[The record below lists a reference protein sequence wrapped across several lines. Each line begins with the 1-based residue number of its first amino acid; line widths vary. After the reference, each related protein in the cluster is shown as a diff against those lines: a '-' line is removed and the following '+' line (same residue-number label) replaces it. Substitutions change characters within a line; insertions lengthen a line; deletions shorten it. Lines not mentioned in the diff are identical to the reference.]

1 MSTESSAP
9 EGEYA
14 GKRYYGKYRG
24 KVILNIDPMQKG
36 RIQAMVPTVSQYLP
50 TTWVNPCVPF
60 AGLGVGTFF
69 VPPINA
75 NVWIEF
81 EEGNPRY
88 PIWTG
93 GFWDEKDLVS
103 IQPNPFL
110 KPGDFVIRT
119 LTGNTIRLSDVP
131 PGITLETLDQK
142 KVSLGVDGIEVSWL
156 GGIIR
161 ILPGNMITIMSTSK
175 ISINSPAN
183 VSINGPV

>member
-1 MSTESSAP
+1 
-9 EGEYA
+9 
-14 GKRYYGKYRG
+14 
-24 KVILNIDPMQKG
+24 
-36 RIQAMVPTVSQYLP
+36 MVPSVSQIIP
-50 TTWVNPCVPF
+50 MWADPCVPF

-93 GFWDEKDLVS
+93 GYWDEKDLAP

-110 KPGDFVIRT
+110 KPGDFIIRT
-119 LTGNTIRLSDVP
+119 LTGNTIKLSDVP
-131 PGITLETLDQK
+131 PGITLETIDQK
-142 KVSLGVDGIEVSWL
+142 KVSLGVDGIEISWL
-156 GGIIR
+156 GGVIK
-161 ILPGNMITIMSTSK
+161 ILPGGMITIMSSSK

-183 VSINGPV
+183 VSINGP